1 MDRYFLTTAIYYIND
16 KPHLGSVSETIAA
29 DFVARYQ
36 RKLGKQVLFSTGTD
50 EHSQKVERTAL
61 AMGRP
66 VEEYTAAAA
75 ASWKA
80 LFDRLGISYSRFIR
94 TTDPDHMKV
103 VQDMFQKL
111 HDSEDIY
118 KGSYEGW
125 YCVKDEAFLL
135 ESDLIN
141 GKCPQ
146 CGLDVQH
153 VSEVNYFFRLSKYQD
168 ALLKWYEEHPAFV
181 QPEARYNELLNVIKG
196 GLKDISVSRSTVKW
210 GVPVPFDPDQTV
222 YVWFDALIN
231 YATTAG
237 YGTER
242 FTTDWPADLHLIGK
256 DITRFHGIIWPA
268 MLMALNLPLP
278 RRIFAHGFWNF
289 EGEKMS
295 KSLGNVVDPA
305 SLLENLSKLIGV
317 DEPTAV
323 DALRYYLC
331 REGTYGLDIDFS
343 SQRLLLRFNTD
354 LANDLGNLLNRTLNM
369 FAKFRA
375 DIAGDPLEPKP
386 AMKELFETT
395 IAQVSSDYDAL
406 QFSAG
411 LEKTWALINVLNKM
425 IEDDKP
431 WALAKNGNT
440 AELAAHLAT
449 LLTGLWYIGNL
460 VEPCMPT
467 VSDRLLDA
475 IHRPQVSW
483 SDLAWRGPGTMLP
496 TVTSA
501 VLFPRIRPDQL
512 DEFLAAQAARK
523 HARVPDR
530 PAAPVAASPAPT
542 ASPEYITIDDV
553 AKVHLRIATILE
565 GERVP
570 ETDKLIKL
578 RVTLG
583 DEERTIVAGIG
594 KHYDPASLVGKQIV
608 VVANLQP
615 RKLKG
620 ITSQGMLL
628 AASIDDE
635 MALLTPMSTLPDG
648 ADIH

>member
-29 DFVARYQ
+29 DFIARYQ
-36 RKLGKQVLFSTGTD
+36 RKLGKDVLFSTGTD

-61 AMGRP
+61 TMGQS
-66 VEEYTAAAA
+66 VEQYTATAA

-80 LFDRLGISYSRFIR
+80 LFDRLGISYSRFVR
-94 TTDPDHMKV
+94 TTDADHIKV
-103 VQDMFQKL
+103 VQEMFQKL
-111 HDSEDIY
+111 YDQGDIY
-118 KGSYEGW
+118 KGSYDGW

-135 ESDLIN
+135 ESDLVD
-141 GKCPQ
+141 GKCPH
-146 CGLDVQH
+146 CGLEVQH

-168 ALLKWYEEHPAFV
+168 ALLAWYEQHSDFV
-181 QPEARYNELLNVIKG
+181 QPQMRYNELVNIIRG
-196 GLKDISVSRSTVKW
+196 GLRDVSVSRSTVKW
-210 GVPVPFDPDQTV
+210 GVPVPFDTEQTV

-231 YATTAG
+231 YATVAG

-242 FTTDWPADLHLIGK
+242 FASDWPADLHLIGK

-268 MLMALNLPLP
+268 MLMGLGLPLP

-305 SLLENLSKLIGV
+305 ALIENLSHLIGI
-317 DEPTAV
+317 DEPMAV

-331 REGTYGLDIDFS
+331 REGTYGLDVDFS

-369 FAKFRA
+369 FAKFRPH
-375 DIAGDPLEPKP
+375 IEGLPFEPK
-386 AMKELFETT
+386 ATLSELFATT
-395 IAQVSSDYDAL
+395 LSAVSADYDNL

-411 LEKTWALINVLNKM
+411 LEKTWMLVNVLNKM

-431 WALAKNGNT
+431 WALAKDGDS
-440 AELAAHLAT
+440 AGLAIHLAT
-449 LLTGLWYIGNL
+449 LLTGLWYIANL

-467 VSDRLLDA
+467 VSDRLLAA
-475 IHRPQVSW
+475 IRRPQAVW
-483 SDLAWRGPGTMLP
+483 SDLAWQGPGSEIPEASST
-496 TVTSA
+496 
-501 VLFPRIRPDQL
+501 VLFPRIQPDQL
-512 DEFLAAQAARK
+512 DEFLAAQTARK
-523 HARVPDR
+523 GVSTA
-530 PAAPVAASPAPT
+530 PAVSTPTPAVAVDS
-542 ASPEYITIDDV
+542 SLISIDDV
-553 AKVHLRIATILE
+553 ARVQLRIATILE

-570 ETDKLIKL
+570 ETDKLVKL
-578 RVTLG
+578 LVKVGT
-583 DEERTIVAGIG
+583 EERTIVAGIG
-594 KHYDPASLVGKQIV
+594 KYYDPVFLVGKQIV
-608 VVANLQP
+608 IVANLQP

-628 AASIDDE
+628 AASAGDE
-635 MALLTPMSTLPDG
+635 MALLTPMAVLPDG
-648 ADIH
+648 AEIH

>member
-80 LFDRLGISYSRFIR
+80 LFYRLGISYSRFIR

-111 HDSEDIY
+111 HDSGDIY

>member
-29 DFVARYQ
+29 DFIARYQ
-36 RKLGKQVLFSTGTD
+36 RKLGNTVLFSTGTD

-61 AMGRP
+61 SMGQP
-66 VEEYTAAAA
+66 VEQYAATAA

-94 TTDPDHMKV
+94 TTDADHIKV
-103 VQDMFQKL
+103 VQNMFQKL
-111 HDSEDIY
+111 YDQGDIY
-118 KGSYEGW
+118 KGSYDGW
-125 YCVKDEAFLL
+125 YCVRDETFLL
-135 ESDLIN
+135 ESDLVE
-141 GKCPQ
+141 GKCPR
-146 CGLDVQH
+146 CGLEVQH

-168 ALLKWYEEHPAFV
+168 ALLAWYEQHPAFV
-181 QPEARYNELLNVIKG
+181 QPQMRYNELVNVIRG
-196 GLKDISVSRSTVKW
+196 GLRDISVSRSTVKW
-210 GVPVPFDPDQTV
+210 GVPVPFDTDQTV

-231 YATTAG
+231 YATVAG
-237 YGTER
+237 YGTDR
-242 FTTDWPADLHLIGK
+242 FATDWPADLHLIGK

-305 SLLENLSKLIGV
+305 ALIENLSNLIGI
-317 DEPTAV
+317 DEPMAV

-331 REGTYGLDIDFS
+331 REGSYGLDVDFS

-369 FAKFRA
+369 FAKFRPQ
-375 DIAGDPLEPKP
+375 IEGQPLEPK
-386 AMKELFETT
+386 AALSELFSTT
-395 IAQVSSDYDAL
+395 LSAVSADYDNL

-411 LEKTWALINVLNKM
+411 LEKTWTLVNVLNKM

-431 WALAKNGNT
+431 WALAKGGD
-440 AELAAHLAT
+440 AAGLATHLTT
-449 LLTGLWYIGNL
+449 LLTGLWYVANL

-467 VSDRLLDA
+467 VSDRLLQA
-475 IHRPQVSW
+475 IRRPQVTW
-483 SDLAWRGPGTMLP
+483 SDLAWRGPGSELP
-496 TVTSA
+496 EASST
-501 VLFPRIRPDQL
+501 VLFPRIQPDQL
-512 DEFLAAQAARK
+512 EEFLVAQTARK
-523 HARVPDR
+523 AGTTVVAAATPP
-530 PAAPVAASPAPT
+530 PAAVADS
-542 ASPEYITIDDV
+542 SLITIDDL
-553 AKVHLRIATILE
+553 AKVQLRIATILE

-570 ETDKLIKL
+570 ETDKLVKL
-578 RVTLG
+578 RVSIGT
-583 DEERTIVAGIG
+583 EERTIVAGIG
-594 KHYDPASLVGKQIV
+594 KHYDPALLVGKQIV
-608 VVANLQP
+608 IVANLQP

-628 AASIDDE
+628 AALAGDE
-635 MALLTPMSTLPDG
+635 MALLTPMAVLPDG
-648 ADIH
+648 AEIH

>member
-1 MDRYFLTTAIYYIND
+1 
-16 KPHLGSVSETIAA
+16 
-29 DFVARYQ
+29 
-36 RKLGKQVLFSTGTD
+36 VLFSTGTD

-111 HDSEDIY
+111 HDSGDIY

-135 ESDLIN
+135 ESDLVN

-181 QPEARYNELLNVIKG
+181 QPETRYNELLNVIKG

-242 FTTDWPADLHLIGK
+242 FATDWPADLHLIGK

-317 DEPTAV
+317 DEPTSV

-375 DIAGDPLEPKP
+375 DIASDPLEPKP
-386 AMKELFETT
+386 AMKDLFEAT

-431 WALAKNGNT
+431 WALAKNGST
-440 AELAAHLAT
+440 ADLAAHLAT

-475 IHRPQVSW
+475 IHRPQVNW
-483 SDLAWRGPGTMLP
+483 SELVWRGPGTMLP
-496 TVTSA
+496 TATST
-501 VLFPRIRPDQL
+501 VLFPRIRPEQL

-523 HARVPDR
+523 HAPVPAR
-530 PAAPVAASPAPT
+530 PATPQAPSPAPA
-542 ASPEYITIDDV
+542 ASSEYITIDDV

-570 ETDKLIKL
+570 DTDKLIKL
-578 RVTLG
+578 RVKLG

-628 AASIDDE
+628 AASVDDE

>member
-29 DFVARYQ
+29 DFIARYQ

-61 AMGRP
+61 AMGQP
-66 VEEYTAAAA
+66 VEQYAATAA

-94 TTDPDHMKV
+94 TTDADHTKV
-103 VQDMFQKL
+103 VQEMFQKL
-111 HDSEDIY
+111 YDQGDIY
-118 KGSYEGW
+118 KGSYDGW
-125 YCVKDEAFLL
+125 YCVRDESFLL
-135 ESDLIN
+135 ESDLVE
-141 GKCPQ
+141 GKCPH
-146 CGLDVQH
+146 CGLEVQH
-153 VSEVNYFFRLSKYQD
+153 VSEANYFFRLSKYQD
-168 ALLKWYEEHPAFV
+168 ALLAWYEQHPNFV
-181 QPEARYNELLNVIKG
+181 QPQMRYNELVNVIGG
-196 GLKDISVSRSTVKW
+196 GLRDVSVSRSTVKW
-210 GVPVPFDPDQTV
+210 GVPVPFDTDQTV

-231 YATTAG
+231 YATVAG

-242 FTTDWPADLHLIGK
+242 FATDWPADLHLIGK

-305 SLLENLSKLIGV
+305 ALIENLSRLIGI
-317 DEPTAV
+317 DEPMAV

-331 REGTYGLDIDFS
+331 REGTYGLDVDFS

-369 FAKFRA
+369 FAKFRPQ
-375 DIAGDPLEPKP
+375 IEGQPLEPK
-386 AMKELFETT
+386 AALSELFSTT
-395 IAQVSSDYDAL
+395 LSAVSADYDNL

-411 LEKTWALINVLNKM
+411 LEKTWTLVNVLNKM

-431 WALAKNGNT
+431 WALAKGGD
-440 AELAAHLAT
+440 AAGLATHLAT
-449 LLTGLWYIGNL
+449 LLTGLWYVANL

-467 VSDRLLDA
+467 VSDRLLEA
-475 IHRPQVSW
+475 IRRPQVAW
-483 SDLAWRGPGTMLP
+483 SDLAWRGPGLELP
-496 TVTSA
+496 EASST
-501 VLFPRIRPDQL
+501 VLFPRIQPDQL
-512 DEFLAAQAARK
+512 EDFLAAQAARK
-523 HARVPDR
+523 TGTTTGTT
-530 PAAPVAASPAPT
+530 PT
-542 ASPEYITIDDV
+542 ASPAAVVDSGLITIDDV
-553 AKVHLRIATILE
+553 AKVQLRIATILE

-570 ETDKLIKL
+570 ETDRLVKL
-578 RVTLG
+578 RVTIG
-583 DEERTIVAGIG
+583 IEERTIVAGIG
-594 KHYDPASLVGKQIV
+594 KYYDPALLVGKQIV
-608 VVANLQP
+608 IVANLQP
-615 RKLKG
+615 RELKG

-628 AASIDDE
+628 AASAGDE
-635 MALLTPMSTLPDG
+635 MALLTPMAVLPDG
-648 ADIH
+648 AEIH